1 MDKAIKLYEEAA
13 NQNYLGSIQNLGI
26 IYHQIKDYDKALK
39 WLNKA
44 ADLGLPQA
52 NYFLMEM
59 YLNGDGVK
67 QDFGEGIRLAKLAA
81 DSGYY
86 LASRIPSPK
95 SCLTPSPFKYIEL
108 FSSKESLS

>member
-1 MDKAIKLYEEAA
+1 MDDWSK
-13 NQNYLGSIQNLGI
+13 I
-26 IYHQIKDYDKALK
+26 ICWCYYQIKDYDKALK

-52 NYFLMEM
+52 NFVLMEM

-86 LASRIPSPK
+86 FCLLYTSPSPRD
-95 SCLTPSPFKYIEL
+95 
-108 FSSKESLS
+108 